1 MKWERRAVAFAH
13 AQMVLLVNAWVTLV
27 SSRSRRSETKADR
40 DLGNFYS
47 DTLEAPGGL
56 LEQLLNLDALP
67 ERWPLVECS
76 PDCLCARACGNRL
89 TQGGV
94 R

>member
-1 MKWERRAVAFAH
+1 
-13 AQMVLLVNAWVTLV
+13 MVHRVNAWVTLV
-27 SSRSRRSETKADR
+27 SGRYRKSGITSIADR

-76 PDCLCARACGNRL
+76 PDCLCAKRCGNRP
-89 TQGGV
+89 TQAGV